1 MGLRRAL
8 IRYWLEAIAPSGSEG
23 RRGWRPLA
31 ELLRVLLAVV
41 SWPYGLVV
49 KLRNFLYDRQ
59 FWMFKTVHFPVAVV
73 SVGNVAVGGT
83 GKTPFVELL
92 ARRLS
97 ERGRGVC
104 ILSRGYGHGSEA
116 RRNDEY
122 LMLKELLPEVPHLV
136 GPERLLTGIQAILQF
151 RCDCLVLDDGFQ
163 HRKLARDLDVVLV
176 DALQPLGLG
185 HLLPRGR
192 LRELPGGLRRAH
204 LICLTH
210 TDLVST
216 RDLERVRERLRRL
229 IPDVPILEAKHQP
242 RALRS
247 VVPAGSDE
255 PLEVLAGKRVA
266 AFCALGSP
274 RSFLEDLRLLRAQV
288 VHRALFPDHHHFSG
302 SELQDLVTEARA
314 ARAELLVC
322 THKDAVKL
330 PEKLPAAPG
339 PRAAI
344 PVLALMMEL
353 VILRGE
359 EQLKEALARLP
370 MKARPLRLR
379 YRGKEEAARRRSPQ
393 AGG

>member
-1 MGLRRAL
+1 TV

-151 RCDCLVLDDGFQ
+151 RSDVLILDDGFQ
-163 HRKLARDLDVVLV
+163 HRKLARDLDIVLV

-192 LRELPGGLRRAH
+192 LRELVSGLGRAH

-210 TDLVST
+210 SDLVEPEA
-216 RDLERVRERLRRL
+216 LEQVSQRVSRLT
-229 IPDVPILEAKHQP
+229 PGVPILEAKHQP
-242 RALRS
+242 RALRP
-247 VVPAGSDE
+247 VLPDGEEQPVGA
-255 PLEVLAGKRVA
+255 LAGKRVA

-274 RSFLEDLRLLRAQV
+274 ESFIEELRRLGAEV
-288 VHRALFPDHHHFSG
+288 VHQALFPDHHRFTV
-302 SELQDLVTEARA
+302 SEFQRLCADAGDA
-314 ARAELLVC
+314 GAELLLC

-330 PEKLPAAPG
+330 PDDLSPPL
-339 PRAAI
+339 
-344 PVLALMMEL
+344 PVLALEMEL

-359 EQLKEALARLP
+359 EHLQEALSALP
-370 MKARPLRLR
+370 VKVGPMRLR
-379 YRGKEEAARRRSPQ
+379 YQGEEDSAEP
-393 AGG
+393 